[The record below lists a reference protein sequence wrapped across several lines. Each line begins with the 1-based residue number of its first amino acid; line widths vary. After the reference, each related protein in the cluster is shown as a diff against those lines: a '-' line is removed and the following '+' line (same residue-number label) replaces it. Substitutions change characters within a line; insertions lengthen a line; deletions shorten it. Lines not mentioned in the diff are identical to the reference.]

1 MTNYIEMLMLAIA
14 AITMLIALGQ
24 LIIAFS
30 QLATSHG
37 TEKKGYGQS
46 RFMWLLIL
54 VQGAIG
60 TIGIVYFDNYV
71 QVPSKLDV
79 YGFGVSI
86 FSISSAYALGM
97 AKLVLMKHNKSMLA
111 SSRQLI
117 ELGLK
122 VERMERTIAHE
133 LPSFQ

>member
-1 MTNYIEMLMLAIA
+1 MNKIEMLMLAVA
-14 AITMLIALGQ
+14 AITVLIALGQ

-30 QLATSHG
+30 QLATSHNA
-37 TEKKGYGQS
+37 ENKNYRQS
-46 RFMWLLIL
+46 RLMWLFIV

-60 TIGIVYFDNYV
+60 AVGIVYFDIYV
-71 QVPSKLDV
+71 DVPSKLDV

-86 FSISSAYALGM
+86 FAVSCAYAFSM
-97 AKLVLMKHNKSMLA
+97 AKLVLMKHAKNMLA
-111 SSRQLI
+111 LSRQLI

-122 VERMERTIAHE
+122 VERMERTIADE

>member
-1 MTNYIEMLMLAIA
+1 MLAVV
-14 AITMLIALGQ
+14 AITVLIALGQ

-30 QLATSHG
+30 PLATGHNA
-37 TEKKGYGQS
+37 ERKNYRQP
-46 RFMWLLIL
+46 RLMWFLIV

-60 TIGIVYFDNYV
+60 TIGIVYFDIYV
-71 QVPSKLDV
+71 DVPSKLDV

-86 FSISSAYALGM
+86 FSVSCAYALAM
-97 AKLVLMKHNKSMLA
+97 AKLVLMKHTKNMLA

-122 VERMERTIAHE
+122 VERMERTIADE